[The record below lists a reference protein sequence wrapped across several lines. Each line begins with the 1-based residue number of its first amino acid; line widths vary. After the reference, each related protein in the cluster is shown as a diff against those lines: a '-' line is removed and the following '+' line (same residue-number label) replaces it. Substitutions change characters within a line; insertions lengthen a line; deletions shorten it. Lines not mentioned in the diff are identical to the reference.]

1 MLLGLDSVFGYRV
14 KMDSRMPIWKGHG
27 KNMLS
32 CILLTN
38 SLKSPNSFVTGGPYP
53 KQLVIACY
61 CLHQRK
67 HTPAYAC
74 IRQFG
79 TVGSQLQS
87 IPTKHFCHQDAA
99 TLLS

>member
-1 MLLGLDSVFGYRV
+1 
-14 KMDSRMPIWKGHG
+14 MPIWKGHG

-67 HTPAYAC
+67 HTPASANSELLALSFKAFPRNIFV
-74 IRQFG
+74 IRMQQHYYHESAPG
-79 TVGSQLQS
+79 EHRVQTS
-87 IPTKHFCHQDAA
+87 
-99 TLLS
+99 

>member
-1 MLLGLDSVFGYRV
+1 
-14 KMDSRMPIWKGHG
+14 MDSRMPIWKGHG

-38 SLKSPNSFVTGGPYP
+38 SLKSSNSFVTDGSDGRYP

-67 HTPAYAC
+67 HTPAYAR

-87 IPTKHFCHQDAA
+87 IPTKHFVIRMQQQYI
-99 TLLS
+99 S